1 MDRQGAIVVSWASA
15 IPGRESKLPEVLKR
29 VFAFG
34 ESLRKQGRIEAM
46 HFFVT
51 KAGAYR
57 DTLQMF
63 GKLDQLTTILVDS
76 GFEGLLVEGSVVV
89 QDINIALW
97 EGSTPE
103 WISTGLTPYMETLQ
117 RHGLM

>member
-1 MDRQGAIVVSWASA
+1 MDRYGAIVVSWASA
-15 IPGRESKLPEVLKR
+15 IPGRENKLPEVLHK
-29 VFAFG
+29 VFAYG
-34 ESLRKQGRIEAM
+34 EDLRKQGRITEVRI
-46 HFFVT
+46 FVT
-51 KAGAYR
+51 KAGPYR

-63 GKLDQLTTILVDS
+63 GKLDQLTSILVDHQ
-76 GFEGLLVEGSVVV
+76 FEGLLLEGSVVV

-103 WISTGLTPYMETLQ
+103 WLSTGLTPYVETLQ